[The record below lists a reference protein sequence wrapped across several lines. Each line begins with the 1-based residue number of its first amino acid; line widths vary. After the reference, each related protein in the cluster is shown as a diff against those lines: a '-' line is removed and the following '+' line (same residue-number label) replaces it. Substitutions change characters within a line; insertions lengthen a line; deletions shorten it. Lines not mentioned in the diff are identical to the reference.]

1 MNNTVGYNFP
11 ANSYDRQQGLG
22 ENSMI
27 EGKLMFKHTKNMKK
41 HYKLLSLSVACLC
54 SMSAQAAEEQ
64 FNGALRAANAGNV
77 GQLQQYQSAMQNDVL
92 GYYPEYWILNQ
103 NLGSQPASQIISFAQ
118 RYPQSAMAEKLAAD
132 YVEEKVKMADFST
145 AQPVLQYVTNADPA
159 EACAVAQVR
168 AKSGDQLV
176 YAEFKD
182 VWLTTNSQPESCTGL
197 GRMMLSSP
205 LMTNEDRQQ
214 RLWVQL
220 RAGQSGQAIA
230 TAQGLELNLS
240 LAQLNTIQ
248 ANPTNYLWSAP
259 KSTATDHAY
268 LIYALGRLADSDLD
282 SAMSIVKRTAEG
294 TPVQVQKTL
303 FRTVGYIGGTT
314 VMKNNFNRE
323 VLNYLDASY
332 GLPFSPEEAEI
343 YARQAIRFSAWE
355 SLIRAIDAM
364 SVNQKQED
372 RWQYWLARASEQ
384 RTDRASKQAAESIY
398 KKLAVGED
406 YHNLLARDKLGQLT
420 ASTPN
425 SAQPSSQAM
434 QRLNQDIHFRRAF
447 ALRNINAPEN
457 YINREWNWAVRQAY
471 LRKDDDLLLAA
482 AKRAM
487 DMGWYDRAIYAADRT
502 ADKHNYNYRYPMPH
516 QNYVVSHSRNAGID
530 AAWAYGLMRQ
540 ESRFN
545 TGARSHVGA
554 GGLMQIMP
562 DTAKLVARQMGETYN
577 PAALTDMNTNIRY
590 GTYYLST
597 IQRQLSNSPVLATA
611 GYNAGPNRAR
621 RWQPE
626 FQSIA
631 ADQYTETIPLLET
644 RDYVKH
650 VMTNATYYGILLGQ
664 GAQSVGKRMQAI
676 PLRNTP

>member
-1 MNNTVGYNFP
+1 MQHGQSTKP
-11 ANSYDRQQGLG
+11 
-22 ENSMI
+22 MI
-27 EGKLMFKHTKNMKK
+27 EGKGMLKHTKTMYKY
-41 HYKLLSLSVACLC
+41 YKLITLSVACIC
-54 SMSAQAAEEQ
+54 SASTQAAEEQ
-64 FNGALRAANAGNV
+64 FNDALRAANAGNTEL
-77 GQLQQYQSAMQNDVL
+77 LQQYRLSMQNDAL

-103 NLGSQPASQIISFAQ
+103 NLAMQPVSQIISFAQ

-145 AQPVLQYVTNADPA
+145 AQPVLPYVTNADPA

-168 AKSGDQLV
+168 AKAGDELV
-176 YAEFKD
+176 YAEFKE
-182 VWLTTNSQPESCTGL
+182 VWLTTNSQPDSCTGL

-205 LMTNEDRQQ
+205 LMTSEDRQQ
-214 RLWVQL
+214 RLWGQL

-230 TAQGLELNLS
+230 TAQGIGLNLS
-240 LAQLNTIQ
+240 LAQLNSIQ
-248 ANPTNYLWSAP
+248 ANPTNYLWSAA
-259 KSTATDHAY
+259 KSTAAEHAY

-282 SAMSIVKRTAEG
+282 SALSIVKRTAEG
-294 TPVQVQKTL
+294 TPVQVQRAL
-303 FRTVGYIGGTT
+303 YRAVGYIGGTT

-323 VLNYLDASY
+323 VLNALDVSY

-355 SLIRAIDAM
+355 SLIRAIDSM

-398 KKLAVGED
+398 RKLATGDD
-406 YHNLLARDKLGQLT
+406 YHNLLARDKLGQVT
-420 ASTPN
+420 ASTPTP
-425 SAQPSSQAM
+425 AQPSNQAM

-447 ALRNINAPEN
+447 TLRNISAPEN

-471 LRKDDDLLLAA
+471 LKKDDDLLLAA

-502 ADKHNYNYRYPMPH
+502 ANKHNYNYRFPMPH
-516 QNYVVSHSRNAGID
+516 QNYVVSHSRNAGVD
-530 AAWAYGLMRQ
+530 PAWAYGLMRQ

-545 TGARSHVGA
+545 TVARSHVGA

-562 DTAKLVARQMGETYN
+562 DTAKLVARQMGEAYN

-590 GTYYLST
+590 GTFYLST
-597 IQRQLSNSPVLATA
+597 IQRQLSDSPVLATA

-626 FQSIA
+626 FQGIA
-631 ADQYTETIPLLET
+631 ADQYTESIPLLET

-650 VMTNATYYGILLGQ
+650 VMTNATHYGILLGQ
-664 GAQSVGKRMQAI
+664 GAQSVGKRMQLI
-676 PLRNTP
+676 PLRNTQ

>member
-1 MNNTVGYNFP
+1 M
-11 ANSYDRQQGLG
+11 R
-22 ENSMI
+22 
-27 EGKLMFKHTKNMKK
+27 EGKGMLKHTENMYKY
-41 HYKLLSLSVACLC
+41 YKLITLSVACIG
-54 SMSAQAAEEQ
+54 SASTYAAEEQ
-64 FNGALRAANAGNV
+64 FNDALRAANSGNTEL
-77 GQLQQYQSAMQNDVL
+77 LQQYRLSMQNDAL

-103 NLGSQPASQIISFAQ
+103 NLALQPASQIVSFAQ

-132 YVEEKVKMADFST
+132 YVEEKVKMADFTT
-145 AQPVLQYVTNADPA
+145 AQPVLPYVTNADPA

-168 AKSGDQLV
+168 AKAGDELV
-176 YAEFKD
+176 YAEFKE
-182 VWLTTNSQPESCTGL
+182 VWLTTNSQPDSCTGL

-205 LMTNEDRQQ
+205 LMTAEDRQQ

-230 TAQGLELNLS
+230 TAQGIGLNLS
-240 LAQLNTIQ
+240 LAQLNSIQ

-259 KSTATDHAY
+259 KNSAAEHAY

-282 SAMSIVKRTAEG
+282 SALSIVKRTAEG
-294 TPVQVQKTL
+294 TPVQVQRAL
-303 FRTVGYIGGTT
+303 YRAVGYVGGTT

-323 VLNYLDASY
+323 VLNAFDVSY

-384 RTDRASKQAAESIY
+384 RADRSSKKTAESIY
-398 KKLAVGED
+398 RTLAAGDD

-425 SAQPSSQAM
+425 PIQPSNQAM

-447 ALRNINAPEN
+447 TLRNISAPNN

-471 LRKDDDLLLAA
+471 LKKDDELLLAA

-487 DMGWYDRAIYAADRT
+487 DMGWHDRAIYAADRT
-502 ADKHNYNYRYPMPH
+502 VNKHNYNYRYPMPH

-530 AAWAYGLMRQ
+530 PAWAYGLMRQ

-545 TGARSHVGA
+545 TVARSHVGA

-590 GTYYLST
+590 GTFYLST

-626 FQSIA
+626 FQGMA
-631 ADQYTETIPLLET
+631 ADQYTESIPLLET

-650 VMTNATYYGILLGQ
+650 VMTNATHYGLLLGQ
-664 GAQSVGKRMQAI
+664 GAQSVGKRMQLI
-676 PLRNTP
+676 PLRNTQ